1 MLKHKAIAFGA
12 IFVAAIILLA
22 APVIVLS
29 KDTAQADSTSSLG
42 FTPNHTVDKYTDIAK
57 VDPDVLKPGYIDPI
71 TKQAR
76 EMKAKGINDSEII
89 KEFEKQGIIYYP
101 DSDSWVKGRCLT
113 KDEMKEKKII
123 FPVYDYNDKGMYLK
137 AIYYGENDT
146 MVNVSEQKP
155 SVTTQ
160 AAITSIGQINV
171 WVETTDPYKFAY
183 LGWGGH
189 IIPGSEA
196 ADISGTEWHFV
207 TTHLGS
213 SGSCTELGVYR
224 SESDSVLTVY
234 SYDNRVE
241 PGHPLYTGT
250 TPIHPAPSS
259 DNGAIIIVTGTWES
273 GSIPGYV
280 YYLYWNG
287 QQFRRGHLTSL
298 YNQINQANEAI
309 PGSDDTH
316 YSVDS
321 QHAIFYGQSVYK
333 TLDSSGNYAVYG
345 WVNNAN
351 TPSRVSGDWL
361 PMKQVTSYGYTPYS
375 YVHES
380 WVQSQN

>member
-1 MLKHKAIAFGA
+1 MLKHKAIAIGA
-12 IFVAAIILLA
+12 IFVATVILFA
-22 APVIVLS
+22 APIIVSS
-29 KDTAQADSTSSLG
+29 KDTAQGNSTVYLG
-42 FTPNHTVDKYTDIAK
+42 FTPNHTVDKYTDIAQ
-57 VDPDVLKPGYIDPI
+57 VDPDVLKPGYVDPI

-76 EMKAKGINDSEII
+76 EMKAKGINDSEIV

-101 DSDSWVKGRCLT
+101 DSDSWVKGRRLT
-113 KDEMKEKKII
+113 EEEQKRVI
-123 FPVYDYNDKGMYLK
+123 FPIYDYNDKGMYLK
-137 AIYYGENDT
+137 AIYYGKNDT
-146 MVNVSEQKP
+146 TLNISEQQSP
-155 SVTTQ
+155 ITTTTMSQ
-160 AAITSIGQINV
+160 SIGQINV
-171 WVETTDPYKFAY
+171 YIETTDPYKFSY

-196 ADISGTEWHFV
+196 ADISGTEWHYV

-224 SESDSVLTVY
+224 SEVDSSLTVY

-250 TPIHPAPSS
+250 TPIHPDPSS

-273 GSIPGYV
+273 GSVPGYV

-298 YNQINQANEAI
+298 YNQVNQANEAI

-321 QHAIFYGQSVYK
+321 QHAIFYGQSLYK
-333 TLDSSGNYAVYG
+333 TQDSSGHYQSVA
-345 WVNNAN
+345 WVNSGN
-351 TPSRVSGDWL
+351 TPTYETGNWL
-361 PMKQVTSYGYTPYS
+361 PMRQVTYYGYNPYS